1 VNRVANQTVGFAGN
15 GEVSRVR
22 GGLPHSSD
30 AEMGVLG
37 SMLQDRSA
45 LVEALERLRP
55 EHFFIPANRSTFIAL
70 GAFYHQE
77 KKRALDLIT
86 FTQSFTDG
94 IRIRQDPNDP
104 GYMLRIEEAGGVSY
118 VTNLFTFVPTA
129 ANVDYY
135 LDIVREKYVAREIIA
150 KCTEIIRV
158 ARNEQA
164 EIAQVLE
171 QTQAALTQIII
182 ETERPD
188 VIVHVREGVPVAVEQ
203 LAQAYAHRG
212 EEAVVGLATGII
224 DLDRMTA
231 GLREQ
236 QLVIVG
242 ARPSQGKTALA
253 MNFASN
259 MAVLNQVPVGV
270 FSMEMSY
277 QEVVNRLFS
286 NVTNISLQ
294 RFRDGKLDRETADD
308 LKRFREAF
316 SEAEGFEN
324 VPERMRKIIF
334 APLWID
340 DSGALSIASFKARA
354 RLMRTRYGVKAIVV
368 DYLQLMHSGSKRS
381 QEARWLEITEISASL
396 KATAKELGIPIIC
409 CAQLNRE
416 AEGREFGKPKLSDL
430 RESGSIEQ
438 DADIV
443 LLLWRPS
450 RHIQHPLNEGIKG
463 EKNKLAKLLHLKSSS
478 DGTKLWEE
486 SKRKKQELLESEKEE
501 RLTEEQIAERTRQIE
516 EYAELILAKQR
527 NGPVNNIRLRFVDE
541 LTRFENVTKKT
552 WSNNP
557 QERQQNY
564 E

>member
-1 VNRVANQTVGFAGN
+1 
-15 GEVSRVR
+15 
-22 GGLPHSSD
+22 
-30 AEMGVLG
+30 MGVLG
-37 SMLQDRSA
+37 SMLQDRNA
-45 LVEALERLRP
+45 LTEALDRLRP
-55 EHFFIPANRSTFIAL
+55 EHFFIPANRSTFTAL

-77 KKRALDLIT
+77 KKQVLDLIT
-86 FTQSFTDG
+86 FTQAFADG
-94 IRIRQDPNDP
+94 IRIRQDANDP
-104 GYMLRIEEAGGVSY
+104 GYMLRIEEAGGASY
-118 VTNLFTFVPTA
+118 VTNLFTFVPTS

-135 LDIVREKYVAREIIA
+135 LDILREKYLAREIIA

-158 ARNEQA
+158 ARDEQA

-188 VIVHVREGVPVAVEQ
+188 VIVHVREGVPVAVDQ
-203 LAQAYAHRG
+203 LSQAYAHRG
-212 EEAVVGLATGII
+212 DDAVMGLATGIF

-270 FSMEMSY
+270 FSMEMSF
-277 QEVVNRLFS
+277 QEVVNRLFA
-286 NVTNISLQ
+286 NVTDISLQ
-294 RFRDGKLDRETADD
+294 RFRDGKLSDETAGQ
-308 LKRFREAF
+308 LKQFRQAF
-316 SEAEGFEN
+316 AAGSGFEG
-324 VPERMRKIIF
+324 VPEQMRKIIF

-340 DSGALSIASFKARA
+340 DSPALSIASFKARA
-354 RLMRTRYGVKAIVV
+354 RMMRTRYGVKAIVV
-368 DYLQLMHSGSKRS
+368 DYLQLMHSPSKRS

-416 AEGREFGKPKLSDL
+416 AESREFGKPKLSDL

-450 RHIQHPLNEGIKG
+450 RHIQHPKNEGLKG
-463 EKNKLAKLLHLKSSS
+463 EKNKLAKLLHLKSP
-478 DGTKLWEE
+478 DGDELWEE
-486 SKRKKQELLESEKEE
+486 SKDEE
-501 RLTEEQIAERTRQIE
+501 RLTEDQLKERSRQIE

-541 LTRFENVTKKT
+541 MTRFENVTRKM
-552 WSNNP
+552 WSNRED
-557 QERQQNY
+557 ERQELN
-564 E
+564 

>member
-1 VNRVANQTVGFAGN
+1 MNRVANQPVAFVGN
-15 GEVSRVR
+15 GEARSSA
-22 GGLPHSSD
+22 GLPHSSD

-37 SMLQDRSA
+37 SMLQDRNA
-45 LVEALERLRP
+45 LTEALDRVRP
-55 EHFFIPANRSTFIAL
+55 EHFFIPANRSTFEAL
-70 GAFYHQE
+70 GAFNRQE
-77 KKRALDLIT
+77 KNRALDLIT
-86 FTQSFTDG
+86 FTDAFRDG
-94 IRIRQDPNDP
+94 FRVREHENDP
-104 GYMLRIEEAGGVSY
+104 GYMLKIDEVGGASY
-118 VTNLFTFVPTA
+118 VTTLFTFVPTA

-135 LDIVREKYVAREIIA
+135 LDILREKYIAREIIA

-158 ARNEQA
+158 ARDEQA

-212 EEAVVGLATGII
+212 QDAVVGLATGIL

-259 MAVLNQVPVGV
+259 MAVINQVPVGV
-270 FSMEMSY
+270 FSMEMSF
-277 QEVVNRLFS
+277 QEVVNRLFA
-286 NVTNISLQ
+286 NVTDISLQ
-294 RFRDGKLDRETADD
+294 RFRDGMLSHEDSDD
-308 LKRFREAF
+308 LKQFRKAF
-316 SEAEGFEN
+316 SEGTGFEN

-340 DSGALSIASFKARA
+340 DSPALSISSFKARA

-368 DYLQLMHSGSKRS
+368 DYLQLMHSPSKRS
-381 QEARWLEITEISASL
+381 EQARWLEITEISASL

-416 AEGREFGKPKLSDL
+416 AEQREFGKPKLSDL

-443 LLLWRPS
+443 CLLWRPS
-450 RHIQHPLNEGIKG
+450 RHIQHPKNEGIKG
-463 EKNKLAKLLHLKSSS
+463 EKNKLAKLLHLKSP
-478 DGTKLWEE
+478 DGDDLWEE
-486 SKRKKQELLESEKEE
+486 SKDDE
-501 RLTEEQIAERTRQIE
+501 RLTEEQLKERSHQID

-541 LTRFENVTKKT
+541 MTRFENVTRKM
-552 WSNNP
+552 WSNNES
-557 QERQQNY
+557 ERQQN
-564 E
+564 

>member
-1 VNRVANQTVGFAGN
+1 MNRVANQAVAFTGN
-15 GEVSRVR
+15 GDGRA
-22 GGLPHSSD
+22 GAGLPHSSD

-37 SMLQDRSA
+37 SMLQDRNA
-45 LVEALERLRP
+45 LTEALDRVRP
-55 EHFFIPANRSTFIAL
+55 EHFFIPANRSTFEAL
-70 GAFYHQE
+70 GAFNRQE
-77 KKRALDLIT
+77 KNRALDLIT
-86 FTQSFTDG
+86 FTDAFRDG
-94 IRIRQDPNDP
+94 FRVREHENDP
-104 GYMLRIEEAGGVSY
+104 GYMLKIDEVGGASY
-118 VTNLFTFVPTA
+118 VTTLFTFVPTA

-135 LDIVREKYVAREIIA
+135 LDILREKYIAREIIA

-158 ARNEQA
+158 ARDEQA
-164 EIAQVLE
+164 EISQVLE

-212 EEAVVGLATGII
+212 QDAVVGLATGIL

-259 MAVLNQVPVGV
+259 MAVINQVPVGV
-270 FSMEMSY
+270 FSMEMSF
-277 QEVVNRLFS
+277 QEVVNRLFA
-286 NVTNISLQ
+286 NVTDISLQ
-294 RFRDGKLDRETADD
+294 RFRDGMLSHEDSDD
-308 LKRFREAF
+308 LKQFRQAF
-316 SEAEGFEN
+316 ADGSGFEN

-340 DSGALSIASFKARA
+340 DSPALSISSFKARA

-368 DYLQLMHSGSKRS
+368 DYLQLMHSPSKRS
-381 QEARWLEITEISASL
+381 EQARWLEITEISASL

-416 AEGREFGKPKLSDL
+416 AEQREFGKPKLSDL

-443 LLLWRPS
+443 CLLWRPS
-450 RHIQHPLNEGIKG
+450 RHIQHPKNEGIKG
-463 EKNKLAKLLHLKSSS
+463 EKNKLAKLLHLKSP
-478 DGTKLWEE
+478 DGDELWEE
-486 SKRKKQELLESEKEE
+486 SKDDE
-501 RLTEEQIAERTRQIE
+501 RLTEEQLKERSHQIE

-541 LTRFENVTKKT
+541 MTRFENVTRKM
-552 WSNNP
+552 WSNRED
-557 QERQQNY
+557 ERQGLNK
-564 E
+564 